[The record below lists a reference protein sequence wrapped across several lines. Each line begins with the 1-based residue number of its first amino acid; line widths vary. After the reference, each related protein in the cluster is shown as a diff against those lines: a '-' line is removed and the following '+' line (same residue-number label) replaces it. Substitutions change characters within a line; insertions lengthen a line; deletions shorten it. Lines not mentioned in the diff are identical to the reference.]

1 MTAEHAQEPNLTRR
15 RHRTWVQPELDAHRG
30 EGWYRPEFDSERE
43 GAVAVGVDVIEI
55 DRIARVYE
63 DFGERFLRKVFTER
77 ERERYRG
84 RPNELAA
91 RFAAKEATSKALGTG
106 IIGIRWKEMEVLSN
120 RRGKPVLILHGQ
132 AAERARSLG
141 LTDFSVSLTHS
152 RTDAM
157 AFVVAVNGARTSPI
171 QQAVLGASV
180 SFNTSDPD
188 DDNDGIPDGVERR
201 GFDPPLSVPARP
213 SSAID
218 LNTASGGIAN
228 SHDPDDDNDGEKDAG
243 TPSDFEP
250 DIPR

>member
-1 MTAEHAQEPNLTRR
+1 VTDDTIPGGQDEPNLTRR
-15 RHRTWVQPELDAHRG
+15 RRRTWVQPALEEREG

-43 GAVAVGVDVIEI
+43 GAIAVGIDVIEI
-55 DRIARVYE
+55 ERIARVYE

-106 IIGIRWKEMEVLSN
+106 IVGIRWKEMEVLSN

-132 AAERARSLG
+132 AAERARMLG

-157 AFVVAVNGARTSPI
+157 AFVVAVNARHATSLLP
-171 QQAVLGASV
+171 AMLDALPPPRPRSLD
-180 SFNTSDPD
+180 T
-188 DDNDGIPDGVERR
+188 ND
-201 GFDPPLSVPARP
+201 
-213 SSAID
+213 
-218 LNTASGGIAN
+218 
-228 SHDPDDDNDGEKDAG
+228 
-243 TPSDFEP
+243 
-250 DIPR
+250 